1 MTAVKD
7 LSEEVVDSRI
17 RQPEIYTEEHE
28 KLLGPCEQNWEL
40 FKDGFGPDGNRI
52 YDSAIGKTCHQCRS
66 HSFYLF
72 AYLRCTLS
80 SWISTVVIGF
90 LLFTFKMWSSLRCTG
105 VSFIHISFKCL

>member
-7 LSEEVVDSRI
+7 LSDEVVDSRI

-28 KLLGPCEQNWEL
+28 KLLGPCEQDWEL

-66 HSFYLF
+66 HFFYLF
-72 AYLRCTLS
+72 ANLMHVS
-80 SWISTVVIGF
+80 SWISTVVLGF
-90 LLFTFKMWSSLRCTG
+90 LLATFKM
-105 VSFIHISFKCL
+105 